1 MAQIIIR
8 DINSHTVENF
18 KKYVEILNN
27 YSNKKL
33 TQADVFSILSANEL
47 QVKKSKYDYLLE
59 DEISYFKFINHL
71 LSEVLTK
78 ILNNEYTEA
87 IYLLNSLKRKD

>member
-47 QVKKSKYDYLLE
+47 QVKKVK
-59 DEISYFKFINHL
+59 
-71 LSEVLTK
+71 V
-78 ILNNEYTEA
+78 
-87 IYLLNSLKRKD
+87 